1 MSLIAPYVDGK
12 LQTST
17 TSSDSLTNSSSGNNN
32 VVNSDTFLTLLVAEM
47 QNQDP
52 LEPTSNTEWVSQYAT
67 FTQVEQMGE
76 MRDSMD
82 VLRANS
88 LIGKE
93 VVMKVTSETTGET
106 TYKRGVV
113 DYIVMED
120 GEALLVIDEEKYSMD
135 DLDSV
140 ASEEYFTAFDKYS
153 EFTAMIDALPSLNAI
168 DKSYQNTIG
177 ELFDYYNSLTDYEK
191 EYIDKYAAGYVASYK
206 SYIEKMED
214 YGVTYTVE
222 VEKVTTLDDILEAF
236 NKKMDA
242 LMTQLSE
249 SAASSSSSNSNNS
262 STSGSDNTT
271 VAGSSNVGD
280 STGGSE
286 NAEGTAGSTD
296 STNGA
301 ENETASGDTEAT
313 ADASETSENG
323 ETQNA
328 TESVTPQEEAENN
341 TASSDEDENSAQEAE
356 EA

>member
-17 TSSDSLTNSSSGNNN
+17 TSSDSLANSSSGNNN

-214 YGVTYTVE
+214 YGITYTVKTE
-222 VEKVTTLDDILEAF
+222 EVTTLDDILEAF
-236 NKKMDA
+236 NKKMEA

-249 SAASSSSSNSNNS
+249 SAANSSNNS
-262 STSGSDNTT
+262 SASGSDNTT
-271 VAGSSNVGD
+271 AAGSASAGN
-280 STGGSE
+280 STGGTE
-286 NAEGTAGSTD
+286 NTESTTGSTD

-301 ENETASGDTEAT
+301 ENGTESGDTEGV

-328 TESVTPQEEAENN
+328 TESVTLQEEAENN
-341 TASSDEDENSAQEAE
+341 TASSDGDENSTPEAE

>member
-249 SAASSSSSNSNNS
+249 SASSSSNNS
-262 STSGSDNTT
+262 SASGSDNTT
-271 VAGSSNVGD
+271 AGD
-280 STGGSE
+280 STGGVE

-296 STNGA
+296 STNGT
-301 ENETASGDTEAT
+301 ESGDTEGA
-313 ADASETSENG
+313 ADTSETSENG

-341 TASSDEDENSAQEAE
+341 TASSDGDENSTPEAE

>member
-1 MSLIAPYVDGK
+1 MSLIAPYVDGT

-17 TSSDSLTNSSSGNNN
+17 TSSDSLANSSSGNNN

-214 YGVTYTVE
+214 YGITYTVKTE
-222 VEKVTTLDDILEAF
+222 EVTTLDDILEAF
-236 NKKMDA
+236 NKKMEA

-249 SAASSSSSNSNNS
+249 SAASSSNNS
-262 STSGSDNTT
+262 SASGSDNTT
-271 VAGSSNVGD
+271 AGD
-280 STGGSE
+280 STGGVE

-296 STNGA
+296 STNGT
-301 ENETASGDTEAT
+301 ESGDTEGA
-313 ADASETSENG
+313 ADASETSDNG

-341 TASSDEDENSAQEAE
+341 TASSDGDENSTPEAE